1 MNTTD
6 KEDMLLRHRLSDL
19 AHMAWSRNCP
29 VFTGFLG
36 LNEQNIYHSCKSEL
50 SFIRSFLYG
59 GYEEAERQ
67 MVGFLPDAFCYAGNY
82 ESFPIAC
89 VRIVSD
95 GKGFSQP
102 PGHRDYL
109 GALLNL
115 GIDRS
120 TTGDILLCDGY
131 ALLMCEEKMARFV
144 TENLFRVRN
153 MPVSC
158 SVTDLHSVSYYPKTQ
173 QITGSIASVRIDS
186 LIALAFKVSR
196 SAANDL
202 LDGGK
207 VFINGK
213 LCDGNGTH
221 IRDNDLISVRGC
233 GRFRFSGILSETKKG
248 RVFVAIE
255 KYI

>member
-1 MNTTD
+1 MNTTA
-6 KEDMLLRHRLSDL
+6 KEDMLLRHRLTDL

-36 LNEQNIYHSCKSEL
+36 LNEQNIYHSCKGEFP
-50 SFIRSFLYG
+50 FIRSFLFG

-67 MVGFLPDAFCYAGNY
+67 MVGFLPDAFCYAKNY
-82 ESFPIAC
+82 EIFPISC
-89 VRIVSD
+89 VRIDSL
-95 GKGFSQP
+95 GKGFSQA

-109 GALLNL
+109 GALMNL

-120 TTGDILLCDGY
+120 TTGDILLQDDC
-131 ALLMCEEKMARFV
+131 ALLMCEEKMASYII
-144 TENLFRVRN
+144 ENLVRVRN

-158 SVTDLHSVSYYPKTQ
+158 SAADMQSVSYHPKTQ

-186 LIALAFKVSR
+186 LIALAFKISR
-196 SAANDL
+196 GTANEM
-202 LDGGK
+202 LDSGK

-213 LCDGNGTH
+213 LADGNGTH
-221 IRDNDLISVRGC
+221 IRENDLISVRGS